1 MTSFLAMA
9 WEYIF
14 GAIGIVATLFLTWQS
29 GKSKGQ
35 TETQAKADVKEAKA
49 EAAQAQAAVDK
60 QVETT
65 KAVKDVAQ
73 AICQY

>member
-49 EAAQAQAAVDK
+49 AQAQAAVDK